1 MIERLHEHIV
11 QELQQNG
18 KSETVFVGMAVTL
31 NLLTTGINSGLAS
44 AKDSNVATAVLVVT
58 LALVIVVNWVAF
70 SGLSKGRKAKIKLLT
85 GLMKMYQDQN
95 VAQYYDAS
103 LLNDYKARFTQYL
116 IGVIATGAASFAIPL
131 IILAMK

>member
-1 MIERLHEHIV
+1 
-11 QELQQNG
+11 
-18 KSETVFVGMAVTL
+18 MAVTL